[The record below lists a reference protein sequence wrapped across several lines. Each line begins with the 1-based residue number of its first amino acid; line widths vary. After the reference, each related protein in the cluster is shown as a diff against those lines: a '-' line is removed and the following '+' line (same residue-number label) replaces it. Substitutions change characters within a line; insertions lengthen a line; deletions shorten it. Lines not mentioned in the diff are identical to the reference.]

1 LQSLVD
7 QLADG
12 KLSCHDC
19 SLAELCLPRGLDP
32 KEISQFESIVGQRA
46 PLKRNENIYR
56 DGDRFRSLYAIK
68 SGAVKLIAST
78 PDGEDQIIG
87 FSMPGEL
94 FGFDGIN
101 KGHTCTAVA
110 LERTTICE
118 LPLDSVDEISR
129 DVPSLH
135 RELYRVMAREI
146 SADQS
151 MLLLLARR
159 AAEDRL
165 ITFLVNLS
173 KRFSDRNFSKT
184 QFNLPMSR
192 HDIANYLGLA
202 PETVSRLFG
211 RLTDLGL
218 IAVEG
223 RHIDLIDLAE
233 LHKRVDSRSLERV
246 P

>member
-1 LQSLVD
+1 
-7 QLADG
+7 
-12 KLSCHDC
+12 
-19 SLAELCLPRGLDP
+19 
-32 KEISQFESIVGQRA
+32 
-46 PLKRNENIYR
+46 
-56 DGDRFRSLYAIK
+56 
-68 SGAVKLIAST
+68 
-78 PDGEDQIIG
+78 
-87 FSMPGEL
+87 
-94 FGFDGIN
+94 
-101 KGHTCTAVA
+101 
-110 LERTTICE
+110 
-118 LPLDSVDEISR
+118 
-129 DVPSLH
+129 
-135 RELYRVMAREI
+135 
-146 SADQS
+146 